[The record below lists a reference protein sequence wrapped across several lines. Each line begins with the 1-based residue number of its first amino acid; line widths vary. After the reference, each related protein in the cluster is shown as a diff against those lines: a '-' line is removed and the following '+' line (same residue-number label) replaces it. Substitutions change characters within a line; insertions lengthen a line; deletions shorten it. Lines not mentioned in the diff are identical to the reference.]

1 MRGTKSTAPTAHPA
15 ASAGTWP
22 FVISLSNTSLQI
34 WDDNNIS
41 KKFGF
46 PCSAPIL
53 FAPHLFFFFFF
64 FFFVLVNFPSLLMF
78 FYLSFSKKFCFRC
91 LAPIFFWP
99 LFFFF
104 FFFGFCVVVIHQQ
117 ANPFLRL
124 VCKGIRTQSLDFVE
138 RALANASWCC
148 IQTLAVCG
156 CNRTRFFDFEER
168 ASTYASGIQYFKT
181 HCKWLPLDSVFR
193 LWGENMSTRYNA
205 WRLIVY
211 SGNRTQSLDLE
222 ERASAYAGET

>member
-53 FAPHLFFFFFF
+53 FAPHL
-64 FFFVLVNFPSLLMF
+64 
-78 FYLSFSKKFCFRC
+78 
-91 LAPIFFWP
+91 
-99 LFFFF
+99 FFF